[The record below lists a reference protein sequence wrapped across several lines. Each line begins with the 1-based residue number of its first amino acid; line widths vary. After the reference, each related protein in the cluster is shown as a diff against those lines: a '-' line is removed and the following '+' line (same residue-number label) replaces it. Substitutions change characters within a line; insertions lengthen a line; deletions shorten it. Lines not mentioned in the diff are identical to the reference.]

1 MLTQIRSLFRQV
13 LGDSNQ
19 FDEDAL
25 QTMNLAMASLLCEVA
40 TADHEMDPLEEKANL
55 RLLSQLLDLDE
66 DGANELLEEGLENS
80 KKSVS
85 LYEFTDH
92 LRDLLPQQRYA
103 LVEALWQ
110 VAFADG
116 HVDPQEESVVRK
128 VAELIYLD
136 HSEFIRAKLSAEK
149 IIAEENAA
157 EEQRLANLV

>member
-19 FDEDAL
+19 FDEDAI

-40 TADHEMDPLEEKANL
+40 TADHEMDPREEKANL
-55 RLLSQLLDLDE
+55 RLLSQLLDLSD
-66 DGANELLEEGLENS
+66 DSAQSLLEEGLQQS
-80 KKSVS
+80 KESVS

-92 LRDLLPQQRYA
+92 LRDLLPEQRYA

-116 HVDPQEESVVRK
+116 HIDPLEEAVIRK

-136 HSEFIRAKLSAEK
+136 HSEFIRAKLTAEK

-157 EEQRLANLV
+157 EEQRLESLV